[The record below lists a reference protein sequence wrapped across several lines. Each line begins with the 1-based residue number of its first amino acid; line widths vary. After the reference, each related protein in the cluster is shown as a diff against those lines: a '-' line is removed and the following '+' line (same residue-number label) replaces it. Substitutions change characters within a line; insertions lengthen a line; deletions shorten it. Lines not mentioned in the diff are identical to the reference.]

1 MYAGIIQV
9 DIRGLDF
16 RYFQSHI
23 KGITEKEK
31 STVFLPQLDARFIR
45 REQDSVIK
53 FIVYA
58 ESDVA
63 NEGATQNCFRA
74 SVKLDKR
81 SSASI
86 MQSVVCACLCTL

>member
-16 RYFQSHI
+16 CYFQSHI

-45 REQDSVIK
+45 REKDSVIN
-53 FIVYA
+53 FIVYV
-58 ESDVA
+58 ECDVA
-63 NEGATQNCFRA
+63 SDKAAQNCFRA

-86 MQSVVCACLCTL
+86 MQSVVCACLCAL